1 MNKNGICN
9 IFPLNSMEKY
19 VVNETVTKSLSFS
32 YFLVKKSYL
41 TLKLTFKKNVACTR
55 RVTSYDKK
63 DFPSH
68 YILTSSVV
76 KVPLSSFSSCMASC
90 CKVRDCFSL
99 SNFMAL

>member
-41 TLKLTFKKNVACTR
+41 TLKLTFKKKVACTR

-63 DFPSH
+63 DFPIIH
-68 YILTSSVV
+68 IAIHRCI
-76 KVPLSSFSSCMASC
+76 KI
-90 CKVRDCFSL
+90 
-99 SNFMAL
+99 

>member
-32 YFLVKKSYL
+32 YILVKKSCL
-41 TLKLTFKKNVACTR
+41 TLKLTSKKNVACTR

-63 DFPSH
+63 DFPIIH
-68 YILTSSVV
+68 IAIHRCI
-76 KVPLSSFSSCMASC
+76 KI
-90 CKVRDCFSL
+90 
-99 SNFMAL
+99 

>member
-32 YFLVKKSYL
+32 YILVKKSCL
-41 TLKLTFKKNVACTR
+41 TLILTSKKNVACTR

-63 DFPSH
+63 DFPIIH
-68 YILTSSVV
+68 IAIHRCI
-76 KVPLSSFSSCMASC
+76 KI
-90 CKVRDCFSL
+90 
-99 SNFMAL
+99 